1 MTSQEAFLPLLLSL
15 ETGLRVGDVVALR
28 VSAVK
33 PDGVHYTAQKT
44 HKRGV
49 APISAELR
57 KRLNKKGKWLFP
69 SPYKQGAHITRQAV
83 WHRIKTAGKR
93 AGIDLDG
100 LSPHTMRKVFAVE
113 LYREKGFKAVQEAL
127 QHNNSA
133 TTEIYSFADWNT
145 GKNADLPLKRRD
157 LQLIVK
163 MVLEALSEAGEN
175 EQRPKAKKPTKR
187 KETKKSI

>member
-1 MTSQEAFLPLLLSL
+1 MKSRYVEKEDIKKLREVSREEAFLPLLLSL
-15 ETGLRVGDVVALR
+15 ETGLRVGDVVSLKVSSLR
-28 VSAVK
+28 S
-33 PDGVHYTAQKT
+33 DGIHYTAQKT
-44 HKRGV
+44 KKSGV
-49 APISAELR
+49 AKISSELR

-69 SPYKQGAHITRQAV
+69 SPYKKGAHITRQAV
-83 WHRIKTAGKR
+83 WHRIKSAGKR
-93 AGIDLDG
+93 AGLDLDG

-145 GKNADLPLKRRD
+145 GKNADLPLKRKD

-163 MVLEALSEAGEN
+163 MVLEALGEA
-175 EQRPKAKKPTKR
+175 
-187 KETKKSI
+187 KEEE